1 MKSNFLIASL
11 LIAFIGNAQFN
22 SNAPWRN
29 SNSQGRQEEQ
39 TINQLVDEFE
49 QYWSTHDWRKKGSGF
64 KPFKRWEYHWS
75 NNVNEQGYL
84 ITPQELWDAW
94 REKNIAKANHK
105 STMAVPPSNWEPI
118 GPTQNAQ
125 PNSTMARG
133 RVNIVHVDPSNPNTI
148 YFGTPGGGIWKS
160 TDAGATWTPM
170 SDYLP
175 QLGVSGIAV
184 DYSDSNI
191 IYIATGDKDASDTY
205 SVGVLKSTDGGVT
218 WNTTGLTFTNTN
230 SFAGDIVIHPTNNQI
245 LWCATS
251 VGIYKTTNA
260 GTSWTM
266 VQAGDFSQGSLRLK
280 PNDPT
285 TIYASG
291 YTGSG
296 TSGFY
301 RFYKST
307 NSGDSFTTST
317 LLGMPN
323 TQSLAG
329 RMILDVTPAN
339 SNYVYALIAKG
350 NNSFQGIYKSTNSG
364 ANFTKV
370 SNTTNILES
379 SQAWYDL
386 AFAASPTNAEE
397 VYTGCLNVWKS
408 TNGGASSTKIN
419 NWSTYNATFTHADIH
434 YLGFHGNKLY
444 CGSDGGIYMSDNNAA
459 SFSDLTGEA
468 QIGQF
473 YKISVAKQ
481 SANNIAGG
489 LQDNGGFAYNNNT
502 WRGYHGGD
510 GMDNAI
516 NPLNPNQYY
525 GFIYYGQ
532 NMYISN
538 DAGVSLSSAV
548 SGPSGEQ
555 GDWVTPM
562 SMNSQGELFAGFTK
576 LYKLVNN
583 AWVQQSTTIGSG
595 NIICIAIDPMNDNNM
610 YVSLKNSG
618 NLYKSTDKGITFNL
632 VYTASTPIESIDVHS
647 SNSNIVYLT
656 TKYTYGQVLVSNNGG
671 TTFTDIT
678 NGIPNIGKR
687 IIVHQGRNSLN
698 PIYVGTTLGVYYK
711 DDTMSAFEPFDTNL
725 PNVDVRDLE
734 INLEDSKLIAGTY
747 GRGVWQTDIPVE
759 VPNNDVK
766 LENISSPINVSCGSV
781 TPSIQVKNNGQNAIT
796 TVQVDYTVD
805 GTPYNQVWN
814 GSIAS
819 GNSQVIALPTLA
831 LSRGTHT
838 IDITATIAN
847 DAYPDNNNLVNTF
860 YINDAGTI
868 GQVNSFT
875 SSPNDELISYIEGT
889 NGNLWQIGI
898 TTGTISSGSNSV
910 CATNLSGNYPNLS
923 KAYLVSQCYDLS
935 FASNPQIKFDMKYDL
950 EQDWDITYV
959 EYSTDFGTTWSVL
972 GQMGPNWYNS
982 NRTEFTTGND
992 CFNCPG
998 AQWTGTNTT
1007 QTNYFYSLNSLV
1019 GQANVIFRIVFHSDE
1034 AVNQAGVYIDNF
1046 VIEGT
1051 LSTSDF
1057 NSNTVMVYPNPSKG
1071 VFNISLGN
1079 KIPEKVEVYD
1089 VTGKLVLSN
1098 HKLNVSNFETSI
1110 DLSAASQG
1118 IYFVKVSSEGKNVV
1132 KRIVKE

>member
-11 LIAFIGNAQFN
+11 LVAFLGNAQFN

-29 SNSQGRQEEQ
+29 TASNGKQQEK
-39 TINQLVDEFE
+39 TFNQLVEEFNE
-49 QYWSTHDWRKKGSGF
+49 YWSTKDWRKKGSGF
-64 KPFKRWEYHWS
+64 KPFKRWEYHWG
-75 NNVNEQGYL
+75 NTLNEQGYVMS
-84 ITPQELWDAW
+84 PQELWDAW
-94 REKNIAKANHK
+94 REKNNSKQNREAMVA
-105 STMAVPPSNWEPI
+105 PPSNWEPI
-118 GPTQNAQ
+118 GPIQNAT

-160 TDAGATWTPM
+160 TDAGTTWTPM

-184 DYSDSNI
+184 DYSNSNT
-191 IYIATGDKDASDTY
+191 IYIATGDKDAADTY

-218 WNTTGLTFTNTN
+218 WNTTGLTFANTGYY
-230 SFAGDIVIHPTNNQI
+230 AGDIVIHPTNNQI
-245 LWCATS
+245 LWCATNQG
-251 VGIYKTTNA
+251 VYKTSDA
-260 GTSWTM
+260 GVSWTL
-266 VQAGDFSQGSLRLK
+266 VQSGNFSQGSIRLK

-285 TIYASG
+285 VVYAS
-291 YTGSG
+291 
-296 TSGFY
+296 TSN

-307 NSGDSFTTST
+307 NSGDSFSVVTSG
-317 LLGMPN
+317 LPL
-323 TQSLAG
+323 SAG
-329 RMILDVTPAN
+329 RLILDVTPAN
-339 SNYVYALIAKG
+339 SAYVYALSATTSNG
-350 NNSFQGIYKSTNSG
+350 FGGIYKSTNSG
-364 ANFTKV
+364 ASFTKV
-370 SNTTNILES
+370 SNNTNILES
-379 SQAWYDL
+379 TQAWYDL
-386 AFAASPTNAEE
+386 AFAASSTNAEE

-408 TNGGASSTKIN
+408 TDGGASSTKIN

-444 CGSDGGIYMSDNNAA
+444 CGSDGGIYMSDNSAT

-481 SANNIAGG
+481 TAGKIAGG
-489 LQDNGGFAYNNNT
+489 LQDNGGFAYNNNS

-516 NPLNPNQYY
+516 NPLNSNQYL

-532 NMYISN
+532 SLYISN
-538 DAGVSLSSAV
+538 DAGLSLSAGV
-548 SGPSGEQ
+548 GAPAAETGTNDD
-555 GDWVTPM
+555 GGNWVTPM
-562 SMNSQGELFAGFTK
+562 IMNSQGELFAGFSR

-583 AWVQQSTTIGSG
+583 AWTQQSSLTVGTGDIEY
-595 NIICIAIDPMNDNNM
+595 IAIDPSNDDIM
-610 YVSLKNSG
+610 YVSNG
-618 NLYKSTDKGITFNL
+618 TELYKSVNRGVNFNL

-647 SNSNIVYLT
+647 TNSNIVYLT
-656 TKYTYGQVLVSNNGG
+656 TKYTYGKVLLSNDGG
-671 TTFTDIT
+671 TNFTDIT
-678 NGIPNIGKR
+678 NGIPSIGKR
-687 IIVHQGRNSLN
+687 IVVHQGRNSLN

-781 TPSIQVKNNGQNAIT
+781 TPSIQVKNNGQNVINA
-796 TVQVDYTVD
+796 VQVDYTVD

-868 GQVNSFT
+868 GQVNPFT
-875 SSPNDELISYIEGT
+875 TIPNDELISYIEGA
-889 NGNLWQIGI
+889 NGSLWQIGSR
-898 TTGTISSGSNSV
+898 TGAMSSGIGNKV
-910 CATNLSGNYPNLS
+910 YTTNLTGNYPDLT
-923 KAYLVSQCYDLS
+923 KAYLVSQCYDLTY
-935 FASNPQIKFDMKYDL
+935 AVNPQIKFDMKYDL

-1071 VFNISLGN
+1071 IFNISLGN

-1089 VTGKLVLSN
+1089 VTGKLVLLN
-1098 HKLNVSNFETSI
+1098 DKLNVSNFETSI

-1118 IYFVKVSSEGKNVV
+1118 IYFVKVSAEGKNVV